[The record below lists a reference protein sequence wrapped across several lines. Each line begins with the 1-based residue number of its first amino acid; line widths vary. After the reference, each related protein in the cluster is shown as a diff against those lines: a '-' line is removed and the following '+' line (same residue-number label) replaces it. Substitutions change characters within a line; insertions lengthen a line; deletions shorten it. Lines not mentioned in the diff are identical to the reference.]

1 VLKLAITSA
10 DIIVTYC
17 IEQSVFIGNFYL
29 GVFEQNRKGTPLRKS
44 AKKFAKIYAVVIV
57 HNKKKVEKFL
67 TRLMLN
73 LQEIQTF
80 DE

>member
-1 VLKLAITSA
+1 MCYARCCQ
-10 DIIVTYC
+10 IV
-17 IEQSVFIGNFYL
+17 
-29 GVFEQNRKGTPLRKS
+29 VFEQKRKGTPLGKS

-57 HNKKKVEKFL
+57 HKVKKVEKFL

-80 DE
+80 GEFRIPSMRSP

>member
-1 VLKLAITSA
+1 MCYARCYQLV
-10 DIIVTYC
+10 
-17 IEQSVFIGNFYL
+17 
-29 GVFEQNRKGTPLRKS
+29 VFEQNRKGVPLQKV

-57 HNKKKVEKFL
+57 HNKKKVERFL

-73 LQEIQTF
+73 LTEIQTF